1 MKTRYLICFFAVA
14 LLLPGACST
23 KSRNERKEIE
33 QQIAEVTKDKK
44 ATVGV
49 AVWAGDE
56 IVALHNNEVHYPLLS
71 VFKYH
76 VALAVLDKMSR
87 EHTALDSLIEV
98 KSSQLHPNT
107 YSPLRRKFP
116 DQDISISLAELL
128 QYSVSQSDNNAC
140 DILIDFAGGIGAVN
154 KYIHSLGIADC
165 ELSVN
170 EDLMHRDSESVYRNW
185 STPEAVVR
193 LLHIADKEALFAAPY
208 KDFLQKIMEE
218 TSTGPDKLKGLL
230 PADVTV
236 GHKTGSS
243 DRSPEG
249 IKIADNDAGY
259 VVLPD
264 GRKYFIA
271 VFITRSHETDKEN
284 AAIIARISEI
294 VYETLKPRNP

>member
-1 MKTRYLICFFAVA
+1 MNKKYLWGS
-14 LLLPGACST
+14 LLLVTLLSACVT
-23 KSRNERKEIE
+23 KSHTQRKEIE
-33 QQIAEVTKDKK
+33 QKISEVIQDKK

-49 AVWAGDE
+49 AVWADDE

-76 VALAVLDKMSR
+76 VALAVLNKMDKANTS
-87 EHTALDSLIEV
+87 LDSIVEV
-98 KSSQLHPNT
+98 KASQLHANT
-107 YSPLRRKFP
+107 YSPLRQKFP
-116 DQDISISLAELL
+116 DRDISISLRELL

-140 DILIDFAGGIGAVN
+140 DILIDYAGGIGAVN

-165 ELSVN
+165 ELAAN
-170 EDLMHRDSESVYRNW
+170 EDLMHRDTAAVYSNW

-193 LLHIADKEALFAAPY
+193 LLHIADKEPLFATPY

-230 PADVTV
+230 SSDVTV

-249 IKIADNDAGY
+249 VKIADNDAGY
-259 VVLPD
+259 VILPD

-271 VFITRSHETDKEN
+271 VFVTQSHETDKEN

-294 VYETLKPRNP
+294 VYESLKPRNP